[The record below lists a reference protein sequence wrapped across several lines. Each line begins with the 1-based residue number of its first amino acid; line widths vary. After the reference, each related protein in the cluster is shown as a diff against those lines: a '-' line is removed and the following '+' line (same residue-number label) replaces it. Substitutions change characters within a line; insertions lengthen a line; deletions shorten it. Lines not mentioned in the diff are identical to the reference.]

1 MVDHLC
7 ALWRVASHVTS
18 LIIDSNRPRW
28 PNFTPSYSCN
38 RLALRC
44 AVTLRCLYLLVTR
57 WSKELVM
64 FWLLLATS
72 PSPVRSVA
80 SAGLAQAGRDEL
92 QNALEW
98 LHKGGK
104 VDDIGSIAFVSGL

>member
-1 MVDHLC
+1 
-7 ALWRVASHVTS
+7 
-18 LIIDSNRPRW
+18 
-28 PNFTPSYSCN
+28 
-38 RLALRC
+38 
-44 AVTLRCLYLLVTR
+44 
-57 WSKELVM
+57 M
-64 FWLLLATS
+64 FLLLLATS

>member
-1 MVDHLC
+1 MACLPYWAVC
-7 ALWRVASHVTS
+7 PIKIPS
-18 LIIDSNRPRW
+18 LAQLHPIL
-28 PNFTPSYSCN
+28 YSCN

-44 AVTLRCLYLLVTR
+44 AVTLQCLYLLVTR
-57 WSKELVM
+57 WSRELVM

-92 QNALEW
+92 QNAVEW